1 MENIIWKKKTN
12 IIITALVIYTVASIA
27 GDILET
33 VGDLISGGGLLWAIM
48 SAFSESSLS
57 VFDVIEYLIQFLV
70 IGGYLLLLSSL
81 KDFSK
86 LQKND
91 EDENSVMRVRK
102 GYIFMV
108 IAAFVGFIPLVGKFV
123 ALVFYILAY
132 VRFIQGYKR
141 LGMSDYIPD
150 MAGQGFAVLK
160 SCVVW
165 ILVGRVF
172 SILPVIGVIIDT
184 VINLVVFFVMLS
196 KWRQIGDNGPEISG
210 NYGIRIQEYLRTKGG
225 TVSSGTSIAQRRD
238 EVKKITWVFLV
249 LYALFFVNSIL
260 SLLLSVTAQN
270 NSDSY
275 EFISILLNVSFYIL
289 NVYGIIAFG
298 YLILK
303 VLSDGIAKIGCAL
316 LVLRHILVI
325 LLVVLRMS
333 VYSDEVYQTCG
344 VLLKYV
350 PSIFIIAGF
359 ICIAVRGRLSK
370 LVRMMLAFDA
380 VLSLILMVTNLN
392 LGYYLIFAK
401 DIVAIAIFLW
411 SLKKDNI
418 EKVASVED
426 APNEED
432 DILAETFIPTVEV
445 QRYRDSETT
454 DTEENLN
461 GLKLRA
467 RSFDAS
473 RLEDIVSNEDGIYNQ
488 ELIKVCKRELE
499 IRGASEQFREEVS
512 HYDDDKLD
520 AVLFFPSEF
529 SEELV
534 FCCQQEKDKRD
545 ALKLEEEARKEEER
559 LRIEAERMKE
569 RREKML
575 AWWKKWRVYV
585 IAACVLIVALLI
597 NKGVNKSIIKKYSE
611 YYDEIVVDKGNDI
624 DLNSLNIETI
634 DSICDRVIN
643 KPFIAKKHKG
653 NAYHL
658 KSYITDNKVCMQ
670 PDSALLEKAMKMK
683 SPLAAAEVAMIKLF
697 GNNGASA
704 PEDKEWAIKKLE
716 DLNTLQADIL
726 LAAYEFE
733 KSNYNEAYEILS
745 ERLDPS
751 VKRFGKDKTNL
762 LYYDETDRLVSL
774 GYRMLGIFHYYGM
787 GGAYQSLADARY
799 FLDFEHV
806 ASHYKQGKINT
817 FIPKDSCLYF
827 NKINSAFYH
836 VMGDLVLSL
845 TYERDNIYY
854 TYYTYNTYTNY
865 KEQIYPLIKLVHRY
879 YSSSNR
885 LSPGDEVLNEKLKI
899 IETVCNR
906 SKKSNWN
913 RYNISERVGKC
924 YYKNG
929 WGMDVCFLYDS
940 KQTTIHIGQMS
951 VNFVG
956 WWGDTVKPRL
966 KGKCI
971 VMTENLSNDTYKVE
985 VKKF

>member
-91 EDENSVMRVRK
+91 EDENSVMRVRW

-210 NYGIRIQEYLRTKGG
+210 NYGIRIQEYLRTKGA

-238 EVKKITWVFLV
+238 EVKKITWVLIV
-249 LYALFFVNSIL
+249 LYAFFLVRMVL
-260 SLLLSVTAQN
+260 YVAYQN
-270 NSDSY
+270 ESDSS
-275 EFISILLNVSFYIL
+275 EFIIVLSNIRHWIQDTYVIS
-289 NVYGIIAFG
+289 AFG
-298 YLILK
+298 YLLWK
-303 VLSDGIAKIGCAL
+303 VVSNVMTKIGSAL
-316 LVLRHILVI
+316 WILWSTFNVLPY
-325 LLVVLRMS
+325 VLALITS
-333 VYSDEVYQTCG
+333 SQELYQAYTVFG
-344 VLLKYV
+344 KYV
-350 PSIFIIAGF
+350 TPLFFIGGLV
-359 ICIAVRGRLSK
+359 CIALGARLSK
-370 LVRMMLAFDA
+370 FVKMALLAGAFFELVNMVAFMGIVCNIVVNIVVFA
-380 VLSLILMVTNLN
+380 IL
-392 LGYYLIFAK
+392 
-401 DIVAIAIFLW
+401 LW
-411 SLKKDNI
+411 SLINDKMEDG
-418 EKVASVED
+418 VSVEE
-426 APNEED
+426 APSVEEG
-432 DILAETFIPTVEV
+432 ILAETFIPTTEAR
-445 QRYRDSETT
+445 RYRNDESSDSVQ
-454 DTEENLN
+454 NPS
-461 GLKLRA
+461 GLKLSA
-467 RSFDAS
+467 RSFDDS
-473 RLEDIVSNEDGIYNQ
+473 KLEMIVANEDGVYNND
-488 ELIKVCKRELE
+488 LIEVCKRELE

-611 YYDEIVVDKGNDI
+611 YYDEIVVHKGNDI
-624 DLNSLNIETI
+624 DLESLQIETI
-634 DSICDRVIN
+634 EQICQRVID
-643 KPFIAKKHKG
+643 KPLIARKHKG

-658 KSYITDNKVCMQ
+658 KSYLTGNKVCMQ

-806 ASHYKQGKINT
+806 ASHYKKGKINT

-845 TYERDNIYY
+845 TYKRDNNAYY
-854 TYYTYNTYTNY
+854 TYTNY

-913 RYNISERVGKC
+913 RYNISERVGEC

>member
-1 MENIIWKKKTN
+1 MKNVIWKKKTN
-12 IIITALVIYTVASIA
+12 VIIAALVVYTIASIA
-27 GDILET
+27 GDVLET
-33 VGDLISGGGLLWAIM
+33 VTDIIFGGGLLETII

-57 VFDVIEYLIQFLV
+57 MYDIIEYMIQILV
-70 IGGYLLLLSSL
+70 VGGYLLLLNSL

-86 LQKND
+86 LQTND
-91 EDENSVMRVRK
+91 IDENSVRKVRL

-108 IAAFVGFIPLVGKFV
+108 IAALIGIIPLVGKLI
-123 ALVFYILAY
+123 ALVFYVLAY
-132 VRFIQGYKR
+132 VKLIQGYKR
-141 LGMSDYIPD
+141 LGKSDYIPE
-150 MAGQGFAVLK
+150 MASRGFVTLK
-160 SCVVW
+160 RCVVW
-165 ILVGRVF
+165 ILVGRIL
-172 SILPVIGVIIDT
+172 SILPIIGVIIDV
-184 VINLVVFFVMLS
+184 VINLIVFFVILS
-196 KWRQIGDNGPEISG
+196 KWRQIGNNGPEISG
-210 NYGIRIQEYLRTKGG
+210 SYGIKIQEYLKAKSG
-225 TVSSGTSIAQRRD
+225 TVSKSTSIVKSRE
-238 EVKKITWVFLV
+238 EVKKITWVLIV
-249 LYALFFVNSIL
+249 LYAFFLVRMVL
-260 SLLLSVTAQN
+260 SGLLYVAYQN
-270 NSDSY
+270 ESTSR
-275 EFISILLNVSFYIL
+275 EFIQVFIEIRFWITHTYVIS
-289 NVYGIIAFG
+289 AFG
-298 YLILK
+298 YLLWK
-303 VLSDGIAKIGCAL
+303 VVSNVMTKIGSAL
-316 LVLRHILVI
+316 WILWSTFNVLTYVLALITSSEELYQAYTVLGEYATPLFFIGGLV
-325 LLVVLRMS
+325 
-333 VYSDEVYQTCG
+333 
-344 VLLKYV
+344 
-350 PSIFIIAGF
+350 
-359 ICIAVRGRLSK
+359 CIALGARLSK
-370 LVRMMLAFDA
+370 FVKIVLLAGAFFELVSMVAYMGFVCNIVVNIVVLA
-380 VLSLILMVTNLN
+380 IL
-392 LGYYLIFAK
+392 
-401 DIVAIAIFLW
+401 LW
-411 SLKKDNI
+411 SLINDKMGDGVS
-418 EKVASVED
+418 EEEAPSVE
-426 APNEED
+426 EG
-432 DILAETFIPTVEV
+432 ILAETFIPTSEV
-445 QRYRDSETT
+445 RRYRNDESSYSVQ
-454 DTEENLN
+454 NPS
-461 GLKLRA
+461 GLKLSA
-467 RSFDAS
+467 RSFDDS
-473 RLEDIVSNEDGIYNQ
+473 KLEMIVANEDGVYNND
-488 ELIKVCKRELE
+488 LIEVCKRELE
-499 IRGASEQFREEVS
+499 IRSASEQFLEEVS
-512 HYDDDKLD
+512 HYDDAKLD
-520 AVLFFPSEF
+520 SVLFNPSMF
-529 SEELV
+529 SEEVV
-534 FCCQQEKDKRD
+534 FCCQQEKSRRK
-545 ALKLEEEARKEEER
+545 ALKLEEEARNEEER
-559 LRIEAERMKE
+559 KRIEAEMMKE
-569 RREKML
+569 RMERLL

-585 IAACVLIVALLI
+585 IAAFVTVVALLI
-597 NKGVNKSIIKKYSE
+597 NRGLNKSRVEEFID
-611 YYDEIVVDKGNDI
+611 YYQKIVVDKGNDI

-683 SPLAAAEVAMIKLF
+683 SPLAATEVAMVKLF

-845 TYERDNIYY
+845 TYKRDNIAYY
-854 TYYTYNTYTNY
+854 TYMNY
-865 KEQIYPLIKLVHRY
+865 KGEIYPLIKLVHRY

-913 RYNISERVGKC
+913 RYNISERVGEC

>member
-1 MENIIWKKKTN
+1 MKNVIWKKKTN
-12 IIITALVIYTVASIA
+12 AIIAALVVYTIASIA
-27 GDILET
+27 GDVLET
-33 VGDLISGGGLLWAIM
+33 VTDIIFGGGLLETII

-57 VFDVIEYLIQFLV
+57 MYDIIEYMIQILV
-70 IGGYLLLLSSL
+70 VGGYLLLLSSL

-86 LQKND
+86 LQTND
-91 EDENSVMRVRK
+91 IDENSVRKVRL

-108 IAAFVGFIPLVGKFV
+108 IAALIGIIPLVGKLI
-123 ALVFYILAY
+123 ALVFYVLAY
-132 VRFIQGYKR
+132 VRLIQGYKR
-141 LGMSDYIPD
+141 LGKSDCIPE
-150 MAGQGFAVLK
+150 MASRGFVTLK
-160 SCVVW
+160 RCVVW
-165 ILVGRVF
+165 ILVGRIL
-172 SILPVIGVIIDT
+172 SILPIIGVIIDV
-184 VINLVVFFVMLS
+184 VINLIVFFVILS
-196 KWRQIGDNGPEISG
+196 KWRQIGNNGPEISG
-210 NYGIRIQEYLRTKGG
+210 SYGIKIQEYLRAKGG
-225 TVSSGTSIAQRRD
+225 TVSKSTSIVKSRE
-238 EVKKITWVFLV
+238 EVKKITWVLIV
-249 LYALFFVNSIL
+249 LYAFFLVRMV
-260 SLLLSVTAQN
+260 LSVLYVAYQN
-270 NSDSY
+270 ESTSH
-275 EFISILLNVSFYIL
+275 EFIQVFIEIRYWITHTYVIS
-289 NVYGIIAFG
+289 AFG
-298 YLILK
+298 YLLWK
-303 VLSDGIAKIGCAL
+303 VVSNVMTKIGSAL
-316 LVLRHILVI
+316 WILWSTFNVLPYVLALITSSQELYQAYSVLVEYVTPLFFIGGLV
-325 LLVVLRMS
+325 
-333 VYSDEVYQTCG
+333 
-344 VLLKYV
+344 
-350 PSIFIIAGF
+350 
-359 ICIAVRGRLSK
+359 CIALGARLSK
-370 LVRMMLAFDA
+370 FVKIVLLAGAFFELVSMVANMGFVCNIVVNIVVFA
-380 VLSLILMVTNLN
+380 IL
-392 LGYYLIFAK
+392 
-401 DIVAIAIFLW
+401 LW
-411 SLKKDNI
+411 SLINDKMGDG
-418 EKVASVED
+418 VSVEE
-426 APNEED
+426 APSVEEG
-432 DILAETFIPTVEV
+432 ILAETFIPTTEAR
-445 QRYRDSETT
+445 RYRNDESSDSVQ
-454 DTEENLN
+454 NPS
-461 GLKLRA
+461 GLKLSA
-467 RSFDAS
+467 RSFDDS
-473 RLEDIVSNEDGIYNQ
+473 KLEMIVANEDGVYNND
-488 ELIKVCKRELE
+488 LIEVCKRELE

-512 HYDDDKLD
+512 HYDDAKLD

-624 DLNSLNIETI
+624 DLNSLDIETI

-806 ASHYKQGKINT
+806 ASLYKKGEINT
-817 FIPKDSCLYF
+817 FIPNDSCLYF
-827 NKINSAFYH
+827 NKVNSAFYH

-845 TYERDNIYY
+845 TYTYKRDYNRYY
-854 TYYTYNTYTNY
+854 TYTNY

-913 RYNISERVGKC
+913 AYNISERIGEC